1 MSREDCDYFKNNL
14 NAENVFVILFVIL
27 FEILMQIYF

>member
-1 MSREDCDYFKNNL
+1 MSREDCDYFKNIL
-14 NAENVFVILFVIL
+14 NTGNVFVFL